1 MLAICIYNHIKL
13 AISPQGGEE
22 MYANLLGQKAYYH
35 LTDEDMGKIIGVS
48 RNSYSQ
54 KIRSGRFWPSEC
66 RAFCRYFNKPFDY
79 LFATEKEDIQEQ

>member
-1 MLAICIYNHIKL
+1 
-13 AISPQGGEE
+13 
-22 MYANLLGQKAYYH
+22 MYANLLGQKAYNH

-66 RAFCRYFNKPFDY
+66 QAFCRYFNKSFEY
-79 LFATEKEDIQEQ
+79 LFATEEDTSSHQTA